1 MKNERGDPIP
11 MKRTAKVTKCLFPVA
26 GLGTRFLPV
35 TKELAKEMLPLV
47 NRPIIAYGVE
57 EALAS
62 GCSDIIMIT
71 GRAKRSIED
80 YFDRSFELE
89 HLLKARGKDELYDKM
104 IEISNLAEILYVR
117 QREPLGLGHAV
128 LCGEPFCRGE
138 YFGVVL
144 PDDVF
149 VGEVPVMAQLVEV
162 HDRLGGTVIALERVP
177 RKDVSRY
184 GIVKSEEVEG
194 GVHRILDM
202 VEKPDPEDAPG
213 EYAIMGRY
221 VLSPSVFPLLAEG
234 HPGAGGEIQLTDALR
249 RLAETEPVWGVV
261 YRGRRFDCGTQKGW
275 LAANVQLALEDP
287 ELREVVLNVVQ
298 TARCEEGSR
307 GSP

>member
-1 MKNERGDPIP
+1 MHEVCGREK
-11 MKRTAKVTKCLFPVA
+11 AKVTKCLFPVA

-35 TKELAKEMLPLV
+35 TKEIAKEMLPLV
-47 NRPIIAYGVE
+47 NRPIISYGVE

-89 HLLKARGKDELYDKM
+89 QLLKARGKDELHDM
-104 IEISNLAEILYVR
+104 VVGISNLAEILYVR

-149 VGEVPVMAQLVEV
+149 VGDVPVMSQLIDV
-162 HDRLGGTVIALERVP
+162 HDRLGGTVVALERVP
-177 RKDVSRY
+177 RGDVSRY
-184 GIVKSEEVEG
+184 GIVRSEVVEG
-194 GVHRILDM
+194 GIHRILDM
-202 VEKPDPEDAPG
+202 VEKPSVDEAPG
-213 EYAIMGRY
+213 EYVHIFAI
-221 VLSPSVFPLLAEG
+221 VNHPLHIAVRVSRASERQRLR
-234 HPGAGGEIQLTDALR
+234 PVVNLRQMCVQFDCQLI
-249 RLAETEPVWGVV
+249 
-261 YRGRRFDCGTQKGW
+261 DCGTVFGMEGADCHDYFSLSIEYYAEILMAK
-275 LAANVQLALEDP
+275 P
-287 ELREVVLNVVQ
+287 ISSLRWI
-298 TARCEEGSR
+298 
-307 GSP
+307 

>member
-1 MKNERGDPIP
+1 MKHKAE
-11 MKRTAKVTKCLFPVA
+11 VTKCLFPVA

-35 TKELAKEMLPLV
+35 TKEIAKEMLPLV
-47 NRPIIAYGVE
+47 NRPVIAYGVE
-57 EALAS
+57 EALTS
-62 GCSDIIMIT
+62 GCSDIILIT

-89 HLLKARGKDELYDKM
+89 HLLKTRGKDELYDKM
-104 IEISNLAEILYVR
+104 VEISNLTDIFYVR

-128 LCGEPFCRGE
+128 LCGEPFCRDE

-149 VGEVPVMAQLVEV
+149 VADTPVLSQLIDV
-162 HDRLGGTVIALERVP
+162 HNRLGGTVVALERVP
-177 RKDVSRY
+177 RKEVSRY
-184 GIVKSEEVEG
+184 GIVRSEKIEG

-202 VEKPDPEDAPG
+202 VEKPPVDEAPG

-234 HPGAGGEIQLTDALR
+234 RLGAGGEIQLTDAPAYGDGTGLGG
-249 RLAETEPVWGVV
+249 RL
-261 YRGRRFDCGTQKGW
+261 
-275 LAANVQLALEDP
+275 
-287 ELREVVLNVVQ
+287 
-298 TARCEEGSR
+298 S
-307 GSP
+307 GSPVRLRDAEGLACRQHPVGP

>member
-1 MKNERGDPIP
+1 MKHKAE
-11 MKRTAKVTKCLFPVA
+11 VTKCLFPVA

-35 TKELAKEMLPLV
+35 TKEIAKEMLPLV
-47 NRPIIAYGVE
+47 NRPVIAYGVE
-57 EALAS
+57 EALTS
-62 GCSDIIMIT
+62 GCSDIILIT

-89 HLLKARGKDELYDKM
+89 HLLKTRGKDELYDKM
-104 IEISNLAEILYVR
+104 VEISNLTDIFYVR

-128 LCGEPFCRGE
+128 LCGEPFCRDE

-149 VGEVPVMAQLVEV
+149 VADTPVLSQLIDV
-162 HDRLGGTVIALERVP
+162 HNRLGGTVVALERVP
-177 RKDVSRY
+177 RKEVSRY
-184 GIVKSEEVEG
+184 GIVRSEKIEG

-202 VEKPDPEDAPG
+202 VEKPPVDEAPG

-234 HPGAGGEIQLTDALR
+234 RLGAGGEIQLTYALR
-249 RLAETEPVWGVV
+249 RLTETEPVWGVV
-261 YRGRRFDCGTQKGW
+261 YQGRRFDCGTQKGW
-275 LAANVQLALEDP
+275 LAANIQLALDDP
-287 ELREVVLNVVQ
+287 ELREVVLNVV
-298 TARCEEGSR
+298 GSA
-307 GSP
+307 

>member
-1 MKNERGDPIP
+1 
-11 MKRTAKVTKCLFPVA
+11 MKRQSKVTKCLFPVA

-47 NRPIIAYGVE
+47 NRPIISYGVE

-89 HLLKARGKDELYDKM
+89 HLLKARGKDELHDRM
-104 IEISNLAEILYVR
+104 VAISNLAEILYVR

-149 VGEVPVMAQLVEV
+149 LGEQPIMSQLIDV
-162 HDRLGGTVIALERVP
+162 HDRLGGTVIALERVA
-177 RKDVSRY
+177 REDVSRY
-184 GIVKSEEVEG
+184 GIVRSEPLEG
-194 GVHRILDM
+194 DIHRILDM
-202 VEKPDPEDAPG
+202 VEKPSEEEAPSD
-213 EYAIMGRY
+213 YAIMGRY
-221 VLSPSVFPLLAEG
+221 VLSPSIFPLLAEG
-234 HPGAGGEIQLTDALR
+234 QLGAGGEIQLTDALR
-249 RLAETEPVWGVV
+249 RLAAVEPVWGVV
-261 YRGRRFDCGTQKGW
+261 YRGRRFDCGTQRGW

-287 ELREVVLNVVQ
+287 ELRDVVLNAVK
-298 TARCEEGSR
+298 AAL
-307 GSP
+307 